1 MRRIVALFERDD
13 EGWWVAS
20 VPNIKGCHTQG
31 RSIRQARERLR
42 EALSLFVNDVDS
54 VELVEDLRLP
64 APAKRAL
71 ARHTSA
77 RRKAER
83 ELQKAQDST
92 VEAVKT
98 LTEDLNLSVRDAGE
112 ILGLSHQRIQQL
124 ASARRSSR
132 CKTPDRQRA
141 KG

>member
-1 MRRIVALFERDD
+1 MRQMVARFERDD
-13 EGWWVAS
+13 DGWWVAS
-20 VPNIKGCHTQG
+20 VPSIQGCHTQG

-42 EALSLFVNDVDS
+42 EALSLFVDDVDS

-64 APAKRAL
+64 ALAKRAL
-71 ARHTSA
+71 ARHTAA
-77 RRKAER
+77 RRKAEL

-92 VEAVKT
+92 AEAVKT

-112 ILGLSHQRIQQL
+112 LLGLSHQRIQQL

-132 CKTPDRQRA
+132 SKTPGRRRA